1 MSLRA
6 AALGDK
12 LLARLDP
19 QTPRTI
25 DDLLPWWE
33 RHGVLRVELVR
44 LLRQFVEDGQ
54 IERGP
59 DGFVLVTHGRKSP
72 ATRPESPPSPSVPP
86 ASASPPQPPPA
97 AAPPSPPTVAA
108 PPAPSPS
115 GPVAREVRP
124 TKKTPTPPAVREKT
138 PTPAA
143 VQEKAANP
151 PVVQEKAAIRPV
163 VREKSATSAAVQE
176 KPSTPAETRTK
187 APAAAPKGSKGRDA
201 APSQEPPEEPAP
213 TSLSPASTGPETKT
227 LVARVL
233 DELQREPRTCAAL
246 LLSFKE
252 SNPNTI
258 RGALARLKSAGRV
271 TLDDEGIYRPST

>member
-1 MSLRA
+1 
-6 AALGDK
+6 
-12 LLARLDP
+12 
-19 QTPRTI
+19 
-25 DDLLPWWE
+25 
-33 RHGVLRVELVR
+33 
-44 LLRQFVEDGQ
+44 
-54 IERGP
+54 
-59 DGFVLVTHGRKSP
+59 
-72 ATRPESPPSPSVPP
+72 
-86 ASASPPQPPPA
+86 
-97 AAPPSPPTVAA
+97 
-108 PPAPSPS
+108 
-115 GPVAREVRP
+115 
-124 TKKTPTPPAVREKT
+124 
-138 PTPAA
+138 
-143 VQEKAANP
+143 
-151 PVVQEKAAIRPV
+151 VVQEKAAIRPV

-201 APSQEPPEEPAP
+201 APAPETPEEPAP